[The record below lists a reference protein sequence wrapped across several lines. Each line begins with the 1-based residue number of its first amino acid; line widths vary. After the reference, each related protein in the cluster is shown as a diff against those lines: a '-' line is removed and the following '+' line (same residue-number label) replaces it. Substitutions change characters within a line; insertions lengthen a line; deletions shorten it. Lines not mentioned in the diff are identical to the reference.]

1 MCGRFALATEKNIL
15 EMLYQL
21 EIRSDFDLQP
31 RFNIA
36 PSQQIVALRRFPQ
49 SGEKELVNLKWGLV
63 PFWSEDETSGSRLI
77 NARSETVDEKR
88 TFRNAYKKRRLLI
101 PVSGFYEWKK
111 EEGAKQP
118 YYITRKDG
126 QPFSLAGLW
135 ERWEKSGTP
144 LESCTILTTTPN
156 VLLAAL
162 HKRMPVIIPRRAYK
176 YWLDPG
182 TESASLKELL
192 VPYPAA
198 ELTFHPVSRL
208 VNSPANDS
216 SDMVEPL
223 QKIE

>member
-31 RFNIA
+31 RFNIV
-36 PSQQIVALRRFPQ
+36 PSQQIVAFRRSPQ

-63 PFWSEDETSGSRLI
+63 PFWSEDEASGSRLI
-77 NARSETVDEKR
+77 NALV
-88 TFRNAYKKRRLLI
+88 
-101 PVSGFYEWKK
+101 
-111 EEGAKQP
+111 
-118 YYITRKDG
+118 
-126 QPFSLAGLW
+126 
-135 ERWEKSGTP
+135 
-144 LESCTILTTTPN
+144 
-156 VLLAAL
+156 AAL
-162 HKRMPVIIPRRAYK
+162 HNRMPVIIPRQAYK

-192 VPYPAA
+192 IPYPSA
-198 ELTFHPVSRL
+198 ELIFHPVSRL
-208 VNSPANDS
+208 VNSPTNDS